1 MREKKTLGFTLI
13 ELLVVISI
21 IGILSSLG
29 MVSLN
34 NARVKARDALR
45 KADMTQLRTAI
56 MLYYDENNKYPAC
69 GVWDESREDFG
80 AAPDQTYADCYK
92 NSLTSAIAAGSR
104 PYLSPMPKDPLN
116 PQNNPGDNDTY
127 FYRYVGKTDGTQY
140 ALVYRIESNDG
151 LQVIRGW

>member
-1 MREKKTLGFTLI
+1 MKQKNSNGFTLI

-69 GVWDESREDFG
+69 GFWDENRLDYG
-80 AAPDQTYADCYK
+80 AEATQFYANCYK
-92 NSLTSAIAAGSR
+92 NTLAPALIAGAR
-104 PYLSPMPKDPLN
+104 PYLNPMPKDPLN
-116 PQNNPGDNDTY
+116 FTNEISANGSY
-127 FYRYVGKTDGTQY
+127 FYRYVGKSDGSQY
-140 ALVYRIESNDG
+140 ALVYRLEGSTD
-151 LQVIRGW
+151 LQVIMGW